1 MADNFWEMGLTGPCG
16 PCTELHYSPSPGG
29 GLHTATEIWNLVFM
43 QHDRDITGQLRP
55 LTTGHVDTGM
65 GLERIT
71 AVMGDMWTRDTATQ
85 APDLFRTDL
94 MAPLISYISRVTG
107 AREYRYTHKTPI
119 S

>member
-29 GLHTATEIWNLVFM
+29 GLDTATEIWNLVFM

-71 AVMGDMWTRDTATQ
+71 AVMGDMWTRVVGSTGTERLLLADNT
-85 APDLFRTDL
+85 F
-94 MAPLISYISRVTG
+94 LIQL
-107 AREYRYTHKTPI
+107 
-119 S
+119 